1 MPDAAH
7 YERLLK
13 NLKATGRRSE
23 YDRWR
28 RNETIRR
35 QKARLRKKDE
45 KIAGLIET
53 IKEMESE
60 HRKEIGRMA
69 QAHGTE
75 IGNLIASHEHSR
87 ERAIR
92 EEARTRALASASAK
106 HRKKLRLGGGT
117 RRRRRRRS
125 RR

>member
-7 YERLLK
+7 YERLLR

-28 RNETIRR
+28 RNETIRK
-35 QKARLRKKDE
+35 QKARLREKDE
-45 KIAGLIET
+45 EIAGLIKT

-60 HRKEIGRMA
+60 HRTEIGRMA

-75 IGNLIASHEHSR
+75 IGNLIAGHEHSINTAR
-87 ERAIR
+87 RRQAQMDRLRRVRAEQRRSIV
-92 EEARTRALASASAK
+92 
-106 HRKKLRLGGGT
+106 GGGST